1 MTRLLLLRHGQS
13 TWNAEAR
20 WQGWADPP
28 LSELGEVQAEQAA
41 GHLRALELTAV
52 ASSDL
57 VRARRT
63 AEILAEAC
71 GLGPVVVHRGLRER
85 NVGAWSGLTFE
96 EIDAGWPGL
105 LALYRSGSYT
115 RPPGGEDSESL
126 VARTAAALGEVAEQ
140 LRGESVLTI
149 SHGGVIRSLERSL
162 GVEPMRGGLP
172 NLGGRWFSW
181 TAEGLRPHEPVMPLD
196 PDMVTAPPAR

>member
-13 TWNAEAR
+13 TWNAEDR

-28 LSELGEVQAEQAA
+28 LSELGELQAGQAA
-41 GHLRALELTAV
+41 ERLAGAGLTAV

-57 VRARRT
+57 ARARRT

-71 GLGPVVVHRGLRER
+71 GLGQLVVHPGLRER
-85 NVGAWSGLTFE
+85 NVGAWSGLTYD

-105 LALYRSGSYT
+105 LALYRSGRFT
-115 RPPGGEDSESL
+115 RPPGGEDSEGL
-126 VARTAAALGEVAEQ
+126 VARSAAALGEVAER
-140 LRGESVLTI
+140 LRGELVLVVT
-149 SHGGVIRSLERSL
+149 HGGVIRSLERSL
-162 GVEPMRGGLP
+162 GAEPMPGGLP
-172 NLGGRWFSW
+172 NLAGRWFSW
-181 TAEGLRPHEPVMPLD
+181 ADGALHPHEQVVPVD